1 MYKKILLILLLSIVS
16 PSADTLKT
24 GDEAPTFF
32 AKTLDRKNFFL
43 SDALKAKKPVVLSFF
58 ATWCVPCMYE
68 MPLVDSLAS
77 KYPSINVYF
86 VNVGNLTVSGTKQ
99 RENPKDVRRL
109 IENLGIKSE
118 VLMDKYAK
126 VAEFYDAITLP
137 RLVMIDSNGAVSY
150 LKTGYDKDSKEDRLE
165 IERQMEK
172 IINEPK

>member
-1 MYKKILLILLLSIVS
+1 MYKKSLLILLLSIVFPNVES
-16 PSADTLKT
+16 LKA
-24 GDEAPTFF
+24 GDDAPTFF

-43 SDALKAKKPVVLSFF
+43 SDALKAKRPVVLSFF

-77 KYPSINVYF
+77 KHPSIDVYF

-137 RLVMIDSNGAVSY
+137 RLVMIDSNGVVSY
-150 LKTGYDKDSKEDRLE
+150 LKTGYDKDSKDDRLE
-165 IERQMEK
+165 IERQMK
-172 IINEPK
+172 NLVNESK